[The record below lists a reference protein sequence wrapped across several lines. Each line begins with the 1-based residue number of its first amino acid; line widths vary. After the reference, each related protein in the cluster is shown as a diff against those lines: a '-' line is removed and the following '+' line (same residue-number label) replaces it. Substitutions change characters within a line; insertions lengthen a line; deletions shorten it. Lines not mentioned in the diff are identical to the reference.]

1 MWLQTFGLDS
11 VDDIYTPKCSD
22 EIKKALQGRDI
33 RLTKGSLLKL
43 AQKDRLQYI
52 PQIKQTLDNPD
63 IIIHHDEN
71 DIFILHILKPKNSVK
86 LASKMFD
93 FLEIDTKFDTK
104 TMPNIKR
111 LRKKRV

>member
-1 MWLQTFGLDS
+1 MTGLAFVDKQGNKKLLSKQAQKMWLQTFGPDS
-11 VDDIYTPKCSD
+11 IDDIYTPKCSD

-71 DIFILHILKPKNSVK
+71 VIF
-86 LASKMFD
+86 A
-93 FLEIDTKFDTK
+93 
-104 TMPNIKR
+104 
-111 LRKKRV
+111 KKYK